1 MKQKKRARM
10 TFGFI
15 LKNIFLIMLDVFVMF
30 LTIASLGFFYA
41 YQKTELPEDLHSRNL
56 YQTSYIYDRSGE
68 HILYKIYNEENRKII
83 SHKEIPEFVRIATI
97 VAEDNNFYSHHGIDL
112 TSIIRSAKTNIESK
126 SVQQG
131 GSTITQQLARNAFL
145 DRKKTWRRKI
155 LEIIMAI
162 KIEKHYSK
170 EDILDM
176 YLNEVPYGSNAYGI
190 AIASETFFSKKA
202 QDLTLDEAALLAA
215 LPNAPTYYSPYGNH
229 IDELVSKQQKVLDRI
244 EKLKLID
251 SEKIQEAKKTITF
264 SKIVPFHETIDC
276 PHFVFYVKE
285 KLEET
290 YGSDLVE
297 KGGLKIYTTLD
308 YDLQKTGEKIV
319 SEGVRNNQKFNAE
332 NAALVSL
339 DPKNGQ
345 ILTMIG
351 SRDFFDEK
359 IDGQVNVAIR
369 ARQPGSSF
377 KPFAYAK
384 AFEKGYEPETLIID
398 SPTDFGPDGS
408 GKNYIP
414 RNYDGKFHGLVTMRQ
429 ALAMSLNVPAV
440 KTLYLAG
447 VNDTIELA
455 HRLGIT
461 TLNKKN
467 YYGLSLVLGGGE
479 VSLLDET
486 AGFSVFANDGKK
498 NPVTAILKIENVDGK
513 TIFQSESKNEVVLD
527 PQIARKINSILS
539 DNQSRAPIFGINNSL
554 HISGKNVAAKTGTS
568 QKFRDAW
575 TIGYTP
581 SIAVGVWAGN
591 NDNRPMHSGANGISI
606 AAPIWR
612 NFMFQVLERYEN
624 EKFADYDRQKENLLL
639 SERKKSFRMSHP
651 KKEEKNKKSS
661 KKEETRIEFLKN
673 YSSLLSVEFQ
683 NSSDPMIQRWKNSLN
698 NFYPTKN

>member
-1 MKQKKRARM
+1 MKHKKHAKI

-15 LKNIFLIMLDVFVMF
+15 LKNISLIMLDVFIMF
-30 LTIASLGFFYA
+30 LTLASIGFFYA

-112 TSIIRSAKTNIESK
+112 ISIIRSAKTNIESK

-202 QDLTLDEAALLAA
+202 KDLTLDEVALLAA

-351 SRDFFDEK
+351 SRNFFDEK

-414 RNYDGKFHGLVTMRQ
+414 RNYDEKFHGLVTMRQ

-698 NFYPTKN
+698 NFYSTKN

>member
-41 YQKTELPEDLHSRNL
+41 YQKTELPENLHSRNL

-83 SHKEIPEFVRIATI
+83 SHEEIPEFVRIATI

-264 SKIVPFHETIDC
+264 FKIVPFHETIDC

-285 KLEET
+285 KLEEI

-498 NPVTAILKIENVDGK
+498 NPVTAILKIEDIDGK
-513 TIFQSESKNEVVLD
+513 TIFQSEPKNETALD
-527 PQIARKINSILS
+527 SQIARKINSILS

-554 HISGKNVAAKTGTS
+554 YISGKNVAAKTGTS
-568 QKFRDAW
+568 QEFRDAW

-581 SIAVGVWAGN
+581 NIAVGVWAGN
-591 NDNRPMHSGANGISI
+591 NDNRPMRSGANGISI

-612 NFMFQVLERYEN
+612 NFMLQALERYKN
-624 EKFADYDRQKENLLL
+624 EKFADYDRQKEKLLL
-639 SERKKSFRMSHP
+639 SERKKSFRVSHP
-651 KKEEKNKKSS
+651 KEEENKKPSQ
-661 KKEETRIEFLKN
+661 KEKTRAEFLKN
-673 YSSLLSVEFQ
+673 SSSLLSVEFQ